1 MKRTLARATAVAIA
15 VVGLS
20 MAPAAATTA
29 SLELPG
35 SPTVTPVVSPVTSPG
50 GGEVT
55 PQISFCQV
63 VGWWYWCRV

>member
-20 MAPAAATTA
+20 MAPAAAAPA

-35 SPTVTPVVSPVTSPG
+35 SPTPAITAPG
-50 GGEVT
+50 GSQIT
-55 PQISFCQV
+55 PNASFCQV
-63 VGWWYWCRV
+63 FGWVYWCRV